1 MNQKLDIPSQ
11 MRSLIVTQ
19 LGVDEDAV
27 TDEANLIDD
36 LGADSLDIVELV
48 MATEEHFAIEIND
61 DEANQMNT
69 VGDAIKL
76 IEAKVKANAGV

>member
-27 TDEANLIDD
+27 TDEVNLIDD